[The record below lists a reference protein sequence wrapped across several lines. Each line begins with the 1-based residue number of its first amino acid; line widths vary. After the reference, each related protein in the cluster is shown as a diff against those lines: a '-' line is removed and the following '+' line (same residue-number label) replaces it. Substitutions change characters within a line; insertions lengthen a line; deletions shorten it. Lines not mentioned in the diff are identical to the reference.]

1 VPDSA
6 IGLVL
11 YQIRTRYDGQAV
23 CGIALPFSRR
33 YQNLVRNIL
42 PGTQRLGLHVIFVRD
57 AEVWHLSPER
67 RRVFSLKTYVPFGS
81 FRKMNRQDMTFRLIE
96 ADFPLRTVSEESVRE
111 KNIRHGH
118 ISTLHIWWAR
128 RPLAASRAT
137 ALAALLPDDPERREE
152 LLELVR
158 NIAPWKMVSNGS
170 DPEIQKARKHI
181 REAFGGR
188 APRVLDPF
196 AGGGSIPLEALRLG
210 CETYAL
216 DYNPVAVLLNRAVL
230 QYPQKFGQPSSISK
244 MPLPPSAEEPSHSP
258 SDLLKASAKHAESP
272 LLQAVSAWG
281 KWVLEEAR
289 KELEQFYPKDA
300 DGSIPV
306 GYIWARTL
314 PCQNPACGA
323 EIPLMRQ
330 TWLAKKE
337 NRKIALKL
345 IPNRES
351 QRVDVKIVE
360 ANGEPIDF
368 SPEEGT
374 VARAHV
380 RCPLCGGTMDDK
392 TTRRLFREGKSG
404 QRLMAVVLHHPDRPG
419 KTYRLP
425 TERDLEAYRA
435 AEAALVEARHRLA
448 QDWGIDPVPDEP
460 LPYDP
465 RNIWITPYFPDD
477 LQKFGS
483 LFNPRQKLALLTF
496 ADKVRQAHAQLL
508 AQSAEPEFAKA
519 MVTYLALIFNGV
531 IDHCSS
537 VCQWRGGTEDT
548 GHTFGRQAL
557 PMNWDYAE
565 INPFSAS
572 TGSWASMAEKTLRV
586 LAHLTRIPPAN
597 PQSAS
602 ATVVHGTATAL
613 PWPDNFF
620 DAVLTDP
627 PYYDNVNYSALS
639 DFFYVWLKRTV
650 GDLYPELFAT
660 PLTPKSEE
668 IVQDPNRQGGREAA
682 RAFFEQR
689 LTQAFREIHR
699 VLKPDGIAV
708 IVFAHKTTEAWE
720 TVINALLEAGLYM
733 TASWPIHTEMQARLN
748 AQETA
753 SLASSIYM
761 VCRKRTTREVG
772 EYPQVR
778 KEIDERVRQ
787 KLTQF
792 WAEGIRGADFFMSA
806 IGPAVEVFGKYVRVE
821 KLSGEPVTVTEL
833 LEYVRKV
840 VSEFALERVLGSAQL
855 GGLDAPTRFYLLYRW
870 TYNHA
875 RVPFDEARKL
885 AQSVGVEL
893 EKLWGEGGLVQREK
907 EYVRVPTP
915 LQRAKSTNF
924 TRKTKFET
932 MIDALHYAVWLWD
945 QNERKRLLDHLLK
958 TYGSDEIFW
967 KVAQAIAEVLPEGDE
982 EKRLLQGLLYG
993 WRSSQKDNQQQED
1006 TQRRKDTPQQLD
1018 LFSGI
1023 DS

>member
-1 VPDSA
+1 
-6 IGLVL
+6 
-11 YQIRTRYDGQAV
+11 
-23 CGIALPFSRR
+23 
-33 YQNLVRNIL
+33 
-42 PGTQRLGLHVIFVRD
+42 
-57 AEVWHLSPER
+57 
-67 RRVFSLKTYVPFGS
+67 
-81 FRKMNRQDMTFRLIE
+81 MNKQDMTVRLIE
-96 ADFPLRTVSEESVRE
+96 ADFPLRKVSEESVRE

-128 RPLAASRAT
+128 RPLAASRTT
-137 ALAALLPDDPERREE
+137 ALAALLPDDPRRREE
-152 LLELVR
+152 LLALVR
-158 NIAPWKMVSNGS
+158 NIAPWEAVSNGNA
-170 DPEIQKARKHI
+170 PQIEKARQLI

-188 APRVLDPF
+188 APRVLDCF

-216 DYNPVAVLLNRAVL
+216 DYNPVAVLILKAVL
-230 QYPQKFGQPSSISK
+230 EFPQRFGRSDQVK
-244 MPLPPSAEEPSHSP
+244 TVPLPP
-258 SDLLKASAKHAESP
+258 DLQEQPQTDQRLLDVAVKRTQSP

-281 KWVLEEAR
+281 AWVLEEAR

-345 IPNRES
+345 IPNREA
-351 QRVDVKIVE
+351 QRVEVEIVG

-368 SPEEGT
+368 DPEEGT
-374 VARAHV
+374 VSRAHV
-380 RCPLCGGTMDDK
+380 RCPLCGGTIDDK

-404 QRLMAVVLHHPDRPG
+404 QRLMAVVLHHPNRPG

-425 TERDLEAYRA
+425 TERDLAAFRA
-435 AEAALVEARHRLA
+435 AEAALVRARHRLT
-448 QDWGIDPVPDEP
+448 QDWGMDPVPDEP

-483 LFNPRQKLALLTF
+483 LFNPRQKLALITF
-496 ADKVRQAHAQLL
+496 ADKVRQAHAHLL
-508 AQSAEPEFAKA
+508 SQGAEPEFAKA
-519 MVTYLALIFNGV
+519 VATYLALVVSRMADFESTICRW
-531 IDHCSS
+531 HP
-537 VCQWRGGTEDT
+537 QWEFIPN
-548 GHTFGRQAL
+548 TFARQAL
-557 PMNWDYAE
+557 PMAWDYAE
-565 INPFSAS
+565 LVPLSPIL
-572 TGSWASMAEKTLRV
+572 TGTFESMFGQILDV
-586 LAHLTRIPPAN
+586 LAHLTSIPPAN
-597 PQSAS
+597 PQPAS
-602 ATVVHGTATAL
+602 PTVTHGTATAL
-613 PWPDNFF
+613 PWPENSF

-682 RAFFEQR
+682 RAFFEQM

-720 TVINALLEAGLYM
+720 TIINALLEAGLYM

-761 VCRKRTTREVG
+761 VCRKRTTSEVG
-772 EYPQVR
+772 EYPTVR
-778 KEIDERVRQ
+778 REIEARVRQ

-792 WAEGIRGADFFMSA
+792 WEEDIRGADFFMSA
-806 IGPAVEVFGKYVRVE
+806 IGPAVEAFGKYARVE

-855 GGLDAPTRFYLLYRW
+855 GGVDAPTRFYLLYRW
-870 TYNHA
+870 TYKHA

-893 EKLWGEGGLVQREK
+893 TTLWDSGGLVERQR

-915 LQRAKSTNF
+915 LERARSANF
-924 TRKTKFET
+924 ARRTKFET

-945 QNERKRLLDHLLK
+945 QNERKRLQDHLSV
-958 TYGSDEIFW
+958 TYGSSETFW
-967 KVAQAIAEVLPEGDE
+967 QVAQAIAEVLSEGDK
-982 EKRLLQGLLYG
+982 EKQLLQGLLYG
-993 WRSSQKDNQQQED
+993 RRSLQRD
-1006 TQRRKDTPQQLD
+1006 TQQRG
-1018 LFSGI
+1018 LFNGGES
-1023 DS
+1023 